1 MRDRKIGP
9 ETICFR
15 QEKQS
20 KPTKKSRKEQK
31 RAEKEQKKSKK
42 IAKNHE
48 NTPVL
53 VKAESS
59 DTPWDSTEAEAK
71 DPYQ

>member
-1 MRDRKIGP
+1 LVQKQSVLDRKNSQNP
-9 ETICFR
+9 PKRAE
-15 QEKQS
+15 
-20 KPTKKSRKEQK
+20 KSRKEQK
-31 RAEKEQKKSKK
+31 KSRKRAE
-42 IAKNHE
+42 NHE

>member
-20 KPTKKSRKEQK
+20 KPTKKTRKDQN
-31 RAEKEQKKSKK
+31 RAEKSRKRAKK
-42 IAKNHE
+42 HE

-59 DTPWDSTEAEAK
+59 DTPLDSTEAEAK